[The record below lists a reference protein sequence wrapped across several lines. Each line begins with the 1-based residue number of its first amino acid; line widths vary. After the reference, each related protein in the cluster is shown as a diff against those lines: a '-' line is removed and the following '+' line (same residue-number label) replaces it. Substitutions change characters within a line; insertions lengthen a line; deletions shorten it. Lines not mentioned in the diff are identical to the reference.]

1 TDAQGNPVAG
11 GGAAGTAG
19 GAAGG
24 GTVAG
29 GGAAGTSGGATGGAG
44 AGDTT
49 HCVNGRTFDTAI
61 AWFSPQ
67 CVPGTPGA
75 TGLKPGATSLGV
87 TDDTITIVDYI
98 SNYGAEVNAIL
109 QAEGLLETYEQGKVV
124 DAAIQNFLNSKFVL
138 YGRKIKIITYAGQ
151 CTSVPPDKQ
160 CLIPEMDKIVDT
172 YHPYMVNWTTTLCSE
187 CFAELAR
194 KKTIA
199 VGGV

>member
-1 TDAQGNPVAG
+1 MNRSTLARRYAPLVALAAIQLLIIAVVPSKAPNSQAAVASGPGASVGAGDNGGGAAGAAGGTDAQGNPVAG

-138 YGRKIKIITYAGQ
+138 
-151 CTSVPPDKQ
+151 
-160 CLIPEMDKIVDT
+160 
-172 YHPYMVNWTTTLCSE
+172 
-187 CFAELAR
+187 
-194 KKTIA
+194 
-199 VGGV
+199 